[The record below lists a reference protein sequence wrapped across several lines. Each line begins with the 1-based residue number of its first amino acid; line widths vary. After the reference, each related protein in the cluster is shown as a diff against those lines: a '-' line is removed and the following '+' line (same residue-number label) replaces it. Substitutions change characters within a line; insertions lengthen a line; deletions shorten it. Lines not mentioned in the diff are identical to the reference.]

1 MGTRAPGGGVGDAGS
16 LADRARPQDTA
27 RRVDRERRRLD
38 HRYLRRGLRSPRHRN
53 RYRHRLAGVP
63 PPLAASFAH
72 GRHLGRDRLSPG
84 GLAGGALSPAG
95 SAVLDQPGS
104 LGGRDGDPG
113 AGSPGDGRFARDR
126 YPNRHNRGP
135 IPICIGSLE
144 FLLLSPPALLMVA
157 ILGVIAF
164 LLAGWRVALFTVLGL
179 LFVISLDLWEAAM
192 QTLALV
198 LAATVVALAIGIP
211 IGIIAAKSSS
221 LETAIRPVLDV
232 AQTMPAFVYLVPI
245 VVLLGIGA
253 GPALIATVV
262 FAMPPAVR
270 LTMLGIQQVPRDA
283 VEAAHAFGAT
293 PWQTLFK
300 VELPLSLKTIMA
312 GVNQVIMLSLSM
324 VVIAGLAGAGG
335 LGEPVVTGLSQL
347 NVGISFVGGVG
358 IVVIAIMLDRI
369 TRALARQDRESPW
382 RIFSRGKRP
391 ESGATEAKAG
401 LGLSG
406 RAAPRVRGRWGWEVP
421 RRGITDPVRRHRRTL
436 LLRGASCRLDKG
448 GIDDDDG

>member
-1 MGTRAPGGGVGDAGS
+1 M
-16 LADRARPQDTA
+16 LALLQT
-27 RRVDRERRRLD
+27 EL
-38 HRYLRRGLRSPRHRN
+38 
-53 RYRHRLAGVP
+53 VP
-63 PPLAASFAH
+63 KIPLAEWTESGVDWITETF
-72 GRHLGRDRLSPG
+72 D
-84 GLAGGALSPAG
+84 GAFDLLD
-95 SAVLDQPGS
+95 SAIDLV
-104 LGGRDGDPG
+104 
-113 AGSPGDGRFARDR
+113 
-126 YPNRHNRGP
+126 
-135 IPICIGSLE
+135 IGTLE
-144 FLLLSPPALLMVA
+144 FVLLSPPALVMVV
-157 ILGVIAF
+157 ILGVIAL

-211 IGIIAAKSSS
+211 IGIIAAKSAAV
-221 LETAIRPVLDV
+221 EGAIRPVLDV

-253 GPALIATVV
+253 GPALIATVI

-270 LTMLGIQQVPRDA
+270 LTMLGIQQVPKDT

-358 IVVIAIMLDRI
+358 IVVIAIMLDRV
-369 TRALARQDRESPW
+369 TRAMTREDRKSPW
-382 RIFSRGKRP
+382 RFFSRGKKP
-391 ESGATEAKAG
+391 EPDAAGGEA
-401 LGLSG
+401 
-406 RAAPRVRGRWGWEVP
+406 
-421 RRGITDPVRRHRRTL
+421 
-436 LLRGASCRLDKG
+436 
-448 GIDDDDG
+448 

>member
-1 MGTRAPGGGVGDAGS
+1 M
-16 LADRARPQDTA
+16 LAFLQTELIPKI
-27 RRVDRERRRLD
+27 
-38 HRYLRRGLRSPRHRN
+38 
-53 RYRHRLAGVP
+53 
-63 PPLAASFAH
+63 PLAEWTESGVDWVTDNF
-72 GRHLGRDRLSPG
+72 D
-84 GLAGGALSPAG
+84 GAFDLLD
-95 SAVLDQPGS
+95 SAIDLIV
-104 LGGRDGDPG
+104 
-113 AGSPGDGRFARDR
+113 
-126 YPNRHNRGP
+126 
-135 IPICIGSLE
+135 GSLE
-144 FLLLSPPALLMVA
+144 YALLAPSALLMVA

-164 LLAGWRVALFTVLGL
+164 FLAGWRVALFTVLGL
-179 LFVISLDLWEAAM
+179 MFIISLDLWEAAM

-270 LTMLGIQQVPRDA
+270 LTMLGIQQVPRDT

-369 TRALARQDRESPW
+369 TRAMAERRERESPLK
-382 RIFSRGKRP
+382 IFARSRSSSTDVAG
-391 ESGATEAKAG
+391 GKAG
-401 LGLSG
+401 
-406 RAAPRVRGRWGWEVP
+406 
-421 RRGITDPVRRHRRTL
+421 
-436 LLRGASCRLDKG
+436 
-448 GIDDDDG
+448 

>member
-1 MGTRAPGGGVGDAGS
+1 M
-16 LADRARPQDTA
+16 LAFLQSELIP
-27 RRVDRERRRLD
+27 
-38 HRYLRRGLRSPRHRN
+38 SI
-53 RYRHRLAGVP
+53 
-63 PPLAASFAH
+63 PLAEWTETAVDWITDNF
-72 GRHLGRDRLSPG
+72 D
-84 GLAGGALSPAG
+84 GAFDILD
-95 SAVLDQPGS
+95 SAIDLVV
-104 LGGRDGDPG
+104 
-113 AGSPGDGRFARDR
+113 
-126 YPNRHNRGP
+126 
-135 IPICIGSLE
+135 GSLE
-144 FLLLSPPALLMVA
+144 YVLLAPPALLMVA
-157 ILGVIAF
+157 ILGVIAL

-179 LFVISLDLWEAAM
+179 VFVISLDLWEASM

-211 IGIIAAKSSS
+211 IGIIAAKVGAV
-221 LETAIRPVLDV
+221 EAAARPILDI
-232 AQTMPAFVYLVPI
+232 AQTMPAFVYLVPT

-270 LTMLGIQQVPRDA
+270 LTMLGIQQVPKDT

-335 LGEPVVTGLSQL
+335 LGEPVVAGLSQL
-347 NVGISFVGGVG
+347 DVGVSFVGGVG

-369 TRALARQDRESPW
+369 TRALARQDGGGAP

-391 ESGATEAKAG
+391 EPGATEGKA
-401 LGLSG
+401 
-406 RAAPRVRGRWGWEVP
+406 E
-421 RRGITDPVRRHRRTL
+421 
-436 LLRGASCRLDKG
+436 
-448 GIDDDDG
+448 

>member
-1 MGTRAPGGGVGDAGS
+1 M
-16 LADRARPQDTA
+16 LAFLQTELIPKI
-27 RRVDRERRRLD
+27 
-38 HRYLRRGLRSPRHRN
+38 
-53 RYRHRLAGVP
+53 
-63 PPLAASFAH
+63 PLAEWTESGVDWITDTF
-72 GRHLGRDRLSPG
+72 D
-84 GLAGGALSPAG
+84 GAFDL
-95 SAVLDQPGS
+95 LDTVI
-104 LGGRDGDPG
+104 D
-113 AGSPGDGRFARDR
+113 
-126 YPNRHNRGP
+126 
-135 IPICIGSLE
+135 IVIGSLE
-144 FLLLSPPALLMVA
+144 FALLTPPALLMVA

-164 LLAGWRVALFTVLGL
+164 FLAGWRVALFTLLGL

-211 IGIIAAKSSS
+211 IGIVAAKSAAV
-221 LETAIRPVLDV
+221 EGVIRPVLDV

-253 GPALIATVV
+253 GPALIATVI
-262 FAMPPAVR
+262 FAMPPGVR
-270 LTMLGIQQVPRDA
+270 LTMLGIQQVPKET

-358 IVVIAIMLDRI
+358 IVVIAIMLDRV
-369 TRALARQDRESPW
+369 TRAMARRDRASVA
-382 RIFSRGKRP
+382 RMFSRGKKSEP
-391 ESGATEAKAG
+391 DAAG
-401 LGLSG
+401 G
-406 RAAPRVRGRWGWEVP
+406 EV
-421 RRGITDPVRRHRRTL
+421 
-436 LLRGASCRLDKG
+436 
-448 GIDDDDG
+448 